1 MLSCKSEFHTTN
13 SFLFVFL
20 KKKNTNSGKN
30 IDLGN
35 GDDEKKRFPFQVIIC
50 LSQEHRRSKRD
61 RKVGD
66 HEYSKMSFLNEH
78 IYD

>member
-1 MLSCKSEFHTTN
+1 MLSCKSEFHTTI
-13 SFLFVFL
+13 VVR
-20 KKKNTNSGKN
+20 N

>member
-1 MLSCKSEFHTTN
+1 M
-13 SFLFVFL
+13 SFIPPIVFFL
-20 KKKNTNSGKN
+20 RNKTPIVVKN

-35 GDDEKKRFPFQVIIC
+35 GDGDGEKKRFLFQVIIC

>member
-1 MLSCKSEFHTTN
+1 M
-13 SFLFVFL
+13 
-20 KKKNTNSGKN
+20 GKN

>member
-1 MLSCKSEFHTTN
+1 M
-13 SFLFVFL
+13 V
-20 KKKNTNSGKN
+20 KN

-35 GDDEKKRFPFQVIIC
+35 GDGDGDGDGEKKRFLFQVIIC

-78 IYD
+78 IYDQSCLIGL